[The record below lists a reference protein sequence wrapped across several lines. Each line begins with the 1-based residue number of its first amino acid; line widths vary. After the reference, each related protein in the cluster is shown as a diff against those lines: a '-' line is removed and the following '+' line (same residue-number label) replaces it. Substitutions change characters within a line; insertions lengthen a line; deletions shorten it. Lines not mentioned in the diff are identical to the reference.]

1 MKSSLEIAQK
11 AELEPIGAIGEG
23 LGLLPEEIEPYGRFK
38 AKVSLDAIERLSDRP
53 DAKLI
58 CVAGMTPT
66 KAGEGKTTTSV
77 ALTEGMGYIG
87 RNPVL
92 CLREPSLGPVFG
104 IKGEPPAAASP
115 RWCRWR
121 TSICT
126 SPATS
131 MRSAPPTTCWRRC
144 WTPRCCTA
152 TPTTSTPCGSP
163 GSAPST

>member
-1 MKSSLEIAQK
+1 MKSSLEIAQE
-11 AELEPIGAIGEG
+11 AELVPIEAIGKG
-23 LGLLPEEIEPYGRFK
+23 LGLEPEEIEPYGRFK
-38 AKVSLDAIERLSDRP
+38 AKISLDAIDRLSDRP

-87 RNPVL
+87 RSPDL
-92 CLREPSLGPVFG
+92 CLREP
-104 IKGEPPAAASP
+104 
-115 RWCRWR
+115 
-121 TSICT
+121 T

-152 TPTTSTPCGSP
+152 TPTTSTPCG
-163 GSAPST
+163 